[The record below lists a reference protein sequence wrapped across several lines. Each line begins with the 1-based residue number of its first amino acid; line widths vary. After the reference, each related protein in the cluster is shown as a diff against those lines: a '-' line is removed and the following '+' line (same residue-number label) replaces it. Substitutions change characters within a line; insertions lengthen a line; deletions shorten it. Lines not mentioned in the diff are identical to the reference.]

1 MQRSI
6 LILSWLL
13 FPCLIRAQPGFNI
26 TPEFVYP
33 RNQFRNLI
41 VQDDTI
47 VGYGIAR
54 MDTSPFQQCL
64 FLARFDTSGTPLDSK
79 LICDSLGESFTMGIN
94 WSDLVLTSDDGYALT
109 GSAFDRHNGIF
120 VKLRHDLSVEFV
132 QEYPDSVNFVE
143 LYNSIVELPDGYL
156 LGGYVQRSNFLIDA
170 FLRRVDKQG
179 NSIWFSYYGD
189 YEVYDLFPTYCRL
202 NDTLIAYAGGYE
214 KNPNTVAGT
223 GPWIHLVNPDGEVI
237 KEWLPDDDVPID
249 VIHYLHPVS
258 PDKWILYGINTVE
271 GPDPFKY
278 QSFLALLDTNFQIL
292 EVRPFDPI
300 RTPLSFFWD
309 IEPTPD
315 GNFIAAGQFTAI
327 NPNVEPDIY
336 GRLFK
341 FSPDLDSLWSLK
353 LTAPISNVQQSGNY
367 LGGVGVLSSGNM
379 VAGGYSQSG
388 NDIYCWL
395 VKFTPDGCV
404 DTLWCVT
411 TPVWEPVDLGL
422 QKQVKVWPNP
432 ADDFINV
439 EISEPSEAETVLY
452 DLQGRAVRR
461 EQLVGRATLSSA
473 SLPAGLY
480 FLEVRAGHRVI
491 ARRKVAIAH

>member
-1 MQRSI
+1 MGCPFIVIS
-6 LILSWLL
+6 
-13 FPCLIRAQPGFNI
+13 QPGFNI

-41 VQDDTI
+41 VHNDTI

-64 FLARFDTSGTPLDSK
+64 FLARFDTSGTLLDSK
-79 LICDSLGESFTMGIN
+79 LICDSLGGSFTMGIN

-156 LGGYVQRSNFLIDA
+156 LGGYAQRPNYLVDA

-189 YEVYDLFPTYCRL
+189 YEVYDLFTNYCRL
-202 NDTLIAYAGGYE
+202 NDTLIAYAGGYQ
-214 KNPNTVAGT
+214 KNPNTVAGN
-223 GPWIHLVNPDGEVI
+223 GPWISLINPDGEIV

-258 PDKWILYGINTVE
+258 PDKWILYGINYVQ
-271 GPDPFKY
+271 GPNPFKY
-278 QSFLALLDTNFQIL
+278 QPFIALLDTNFQIL
-292 EVRPFDPI
+292 EVPPFDPV
-300 RTPLSFFWD
+300 TSSLNFLQD
-309 IEPTPD
+309 IEPTLD

-341 FSPDLDSLWSLK
+341 FSPNLDSLWSLK
-353 LTAPISNVQQSGNY
+353 LTAPIPNVQQSGNY
-367 LGGVGVLSSGNM
+367 FGGVGLLSSGNM

-388 NDIYCWL
+388 NEIYCWL

-411 TPVWEPVDLGL
+411 VPAWEPMEVEM
-422 QKQVKVWPNP
+422 QEAVKVFPNP
-432 ADDFINV
+432 ASDFIN
-439 EISEPSEAETVLY
+439 IEAPGLSDAEFVLY
-452 DLQGRAVRR
+452 DSQGRAVRR
-461 EQLVGRATLSSA
+461 EQLIERASLSSA
-473 SLPAGLY
+473 SLPAGFY
-480 FLEVRAGHRVI
+480 FLEIRAGHRVV
-491 ARRKVAIAH
+491 ARRKIAVAH